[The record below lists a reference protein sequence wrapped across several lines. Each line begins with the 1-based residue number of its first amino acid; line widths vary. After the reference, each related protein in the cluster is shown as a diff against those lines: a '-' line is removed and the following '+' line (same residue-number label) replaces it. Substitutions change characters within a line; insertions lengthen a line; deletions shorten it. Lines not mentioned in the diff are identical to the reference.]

1 VCRHRAQGTGHRVQ
15 NPARHPEPS
24 TQHPAPSYMANFK
37 EDLVRV
43 KAFIFDIDG
52 VLSLQTIT
60 LNSFGVPNRT
70 VNLRDGYALQLAV
83 KKGYNIGV
91 ISGSSSKEYQKR
103 LKLLGVKDIY
113 LNSRSKIEHFNN
125 FLEKHNLNKSDVL
138 FMGDDIPDFEVMK
151 AAGVPVCPSDAD
163 SEIKQVSSYISDK
176 KGGEGCVRDVIEQV
190 LRLNNDWMDSD
201 AFTW

>member
-1 VCRHRAQGTGHRVQ
+1 
-15 NPARHPEPS
+15 
-24 TQHPAPSYMANFK
+24 MANFK

-60 LNSFGVPNRT
+60 LNSFGLPNRT

-83 KKGYNIGV
+83 KKGYHIGI
-91 ISGSSSKEYQKR
+91 ISGSSSKDYQKR
-103 LKLLGVKDIY
+103 LRRLGVNDIF
-113 LNSRSKIEHFNN
+113 LNSRSKLNN
-125 FLEKHNLNKSDVL
+125 FNTFLKKHDLDKSDVL

-151 AAGVPVCPSDAD
+151 EAGIPVCPSDAD

-190 LRLNNDWMDSD
+190 LRLHNNWMDSD

>member
-1 VCRHRAQGTGHRVQ
+1 
-15 NPARHPEPS
+15 
-24 TQHPAPSYMANFK
+24 MANFK

-60 LNSFGVPNRT
+60 LNSFGLPNRT

-83 KKGYNIGV
+83 KKGYYIGI

-103 LKLLGVKDIY
+103 LRRLGINDIY
-113 LNSRSKIEHFNN
+113 LNSCSKLNN
-125 FLEKHNLNKSDVL
+125 FYAFLEKHGLSKSDVL

-151 AAGVPVCPSDAD
+151 KAGIPVCPSDAD

-190 LRLNNDWMDSD
+190 LRLHNNWMDSD